1 MQDYKQ
7 RGIAFALEAMT
18 QETDIIDMIK
28 SIRFFKLA
36 LKKLLSREERMS
48 LKEKGRYR
56 FMDPDTFINER
67 FGSEV
72 QLLRLGLGKLGNV
85 F

>member
-1 MQDYKQ
+1 MS
-7 RGIAFALEAMT
+7 

-36 LKKLLSREERMS
+36 LKKLLSREERMK

-56 FMDPDTFINER
+56 FVDPHTFI
-67 FGSEV
+67 
-72 QLLRLGLGKLGNV
+72 
-85 F
+85 

>member
-56 FMDPDTFINER
+56 FVDPDTC
-67 FGSEV
+67 
-72 QLLRLGLGKLGNV
+72 LRREARHLGNFLV
-85 F
+85 KIV